1 MSPYAARPP
10 MGQRDSAARV
20 KRLFSAAAF
29 QLQID
34 RVRAGIHR
42 HWNEPILTAVR
53 FRDQFRDVGTIRCLV
68 CRRDPYVVLPN
79 ESAGFRGI
87 ELQLV
92 VAILVGFRRRRSP
105 LRLRFKRNERVRN
118 RLAVQRNLSRNP
130 AQFRTEAK
138 NNRGHRLFVDA
149 VSRSSGKRTIR
160 LDQRS
165 ARVSRPRRN
174 HRPKVSF
181 RLGSL
186 ALSACLVPHRSPP
199 DHLQHNDADCT

>member
-138 NNRGHRLFVDA
+138 NNRGAQAFRRCCFPQFRQADDKTRPAFGAGLPTPPKPPTESLLS
-149 VSRSSGKRTIR
+149 SR
-160 LDQRS
+160 
-165 ARVSRPRRN
+165 
-174 HRPKVSF
+174 
-181 RLGSL
+181 
-186 ALSACLVPHRSPP
+186 
-199 DHLQHNDADCT
+199 